1 MKVRAFA
8 RQLKATSDIWSETG
22 KSFRESKLSRSER
35 DSLRLGAVRQMVESI
50 LGTAAAGMST
60 YFITSFFFGGP
71 EGFKVAWNE
80 STNSKQDFAK
90 FALSSWAFASF
101 AGPFGAMIR
110 VASQKDSLWRAFY
123 PWMLATE
130 FSEAVQ
136 KKGKYR
142 AYSNAE
148 AGRELLASL
157 TPASRIFRDGII
169 AEGADV
175 ILPASVVAWVFG
187 TEETRADKQARTGY
201 WRWKLSNDPE
211 NLAGKEPTEEDKE
224 FRDAMKRAYRSMQH
238 GEHPNVANE
247 YFYEALDV
255 EGRTKAN
262 VARSLR
268 ARKYLSDY
276 DETAT
281 NLTYDK
287 IAMRMEKKEDLK
299 KTIGDEAF
307 RELVLHDE
315 LLDLAADIFNPDY
328 GF

>member
-1 MKVRAFA
+1 
-8 RQLKATSDIWSETG
+8 
-22 KSFRESKLSRSER
+22 
-35 DSLRLGAVRQMVESI
+35 
-50 LGTAAAGMST
+50 
-60 YFITSFFFGGP
+60 
-71 EGFKVAWNE
+71 
-80 STNSKQDFAK
+80 
-90 FALSSWAFASF
+90 
-101 AGPFGAMIR
+101 
-110 VASQKDSLWRAFY
+110 SLWRAFY

-175 ILPASVVAWVFG
+175 ILPASVVSYVFG
-187 TEETRADKQARTGY
+187 TEETRAEKQARKGY
-201 WRWKLSNDPE
+201 WRWKFANDPE

-224 FRDAMKRAYRSMQH
+224 FRDAMKRAYRSMQN

-287 IAMRMEKKEDLK
+287 IAMRMEQKDHLR
-299 KTIGDEAF
+299 KTIGEDAF
-307 RELVLHDE
+307 RVLVLHDE
-315 LLDLAADIFNPDY
+315 LLELAANTINPDY